1 MAHFEISLKATQ
13 ADGMYYP
20 PEWRPEHGDLDT
32 FQGGHKLGNQ
42 AKKISQVKLPFEN
55 LEHIVNLLKISNLY
69 LLILHIRTIFF
80 CYFIAGNYGRAF
92 AYASQKLGLTRNR
105 CLMPDTA
112 PSHRSKVI

>member
-1 MAHFEISLKATQ
+1 MALKNL
-13 ADGMYYP
+13 
-20 PEWRPEHGDLDT
+20 E
-32 FQGGHKLGNQ
+32 
-42 AKKISQVKLPFEN
+42 KKIKLSQVELPFEN
-55 LEHIVNLLKISNLY
+55 LEHIVDLLKISNLY
-69 LLILHIRTIFF
+69 LLILHTRTIFF

>member
-42 AKKISQVKLPFEN
+42 AKKISQVKL
-55 LEHIVNLLKISNLY
+55 LE
-69 LLILHIRTIFF
+69 
-80 CYFIAGNYGRAF
+80 
-92 AYASQKLGLTRNR
+92 
-105 CLMPDTA
+105 
-112 PSHRSKVI
+112 